1 MGKKSFSLQQSS
13 ISGLSSPFPV
23 ARHARPEG
31 WGSLMSPE
39 ATLGSHHCSPA
50 SYPHSLLFWVAF
62 FFFFSPH
69 LQKFLANHI
78 MEIRAFWLGLSDMQ
92 REGDWE
98 WLDGQSLSISYVSK
112 QIIVP
117 KQLFFLLFSPKT
129 CPAPIVAHY
138 CGGLAWK
145 KSTEKGFVAPESAAW
160 RERWEEPPFSGQ
172 ELGFFPPNCFCFGA
186 ES

>member
-1 MGKKSFSLQQSS
+1 MGLPDVTRSHAGLTSLLTCFLPSFSV
-13 ISGLSSPFPV
+13 I
-23 ARHARPEG
+23 
-31 WGSLMSPE
+31 
-39 ATLGSHHCSPA
+39 LGG
-50 SYPHSLLFWVAF
+50 F

-172 ELGFFPPNCFCFGA
+172 ELGFFPPNCFGFGA